1 LLAEKLKQEK
11 YKSRIVMTKESEST
25 EEKDENDE
33 NDIEINNNTTNK

>member
-25 EEKDENDE
+25 EEKDEND
-33 NDIEINNNTTNK
+33 IEINNNTTNK